1 VQNVILLTYKAL
13 IIVLINHELFGI
25 GLVMSNQTKLS
36 VTTKVE
42 SNSML
47 QTLMDI
53 PYAILKIS
61 DEELRIAIAN
71 TQFLTDPKNFIRS
84 HQID

>member
-1 VQNVILLTYKAL
+1 MQNVILLTYKVL
-13 IIVLINHELFGI
+13 IITLLNHALYGK
-25 GLVMSNQTKLS
+25 GLVMANQTKLS
-36 VTTKVE
+36 VATKVE
-42 SNSML
+42 CNSML

-84 HQID
+84 HQVG